1 MTPQDFFNIIKLVG
15 ELSVKIADMVEQMHE
30 HKKELKAMHDRLDA
44 HNPKPIAEPMKDVI
58 PAVIPTDVLAVP
70 HPRRGRKKVK

>member
-1 MTPQDFFNIIKLVG
+1 MNPSDIFNIIKIVG

-44 HNPKPIAEPMKDVI
+44 QDPKPIAEPVKDVV
-58 PAVIPTDVLAVP
+58 PSVIPSDALQVP
-70 HPRRGRKKVK
+70 HPRRGRKAKI